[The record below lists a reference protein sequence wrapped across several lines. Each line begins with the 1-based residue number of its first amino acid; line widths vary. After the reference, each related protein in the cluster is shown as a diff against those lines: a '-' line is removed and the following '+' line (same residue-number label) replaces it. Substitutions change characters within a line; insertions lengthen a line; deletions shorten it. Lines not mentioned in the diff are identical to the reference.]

1 MNRKLTNRLHRDY
14 ITVYRISEL
23 ITNGIFLA
31 LIIAYFSCATIW
43 DWTLIPGW
51 IALSIFAISFIMFT
65 WVIPEMKYTRFS
77 YELFDDELEI
87 QSGLIFL
94 SNVLVPMVRVQHVEL
109 ESGPLMRKY
118 DLASV
123 SIVTAATTHRISGL
137 KQTEA
142 EQLKRKIGILAK
154 VDDQDE

>member
-1 MNRKLTNRLHRDY
+1 MNRELTGRLHRDY
-14 ITVYRISEL
+14 IMVYRISGL
-23 ITNGIFLA
+23 ITHGIFSA
-31 LIIAYFSCATIW
+31 FIIAYFSFALGW
-43 DWTLIPGW
+43 DWTLVPGW
-51 IALSIFAISFIMFT
+51 IALFIFIITFLLFT
-65 WVIPEMKYTRFS
+65 WVIPQLKYKRFQ

-87 QSGLIFL
+87 QSGYVFM

-137 KQTEA
+137 KQREA
-142 EQLKRKIGILAK
+142 QQLKRRIGLLAK

>member
-1 MNRKLTNRLHRDY
+1 MNRQLTKRLHRDY
-14 ITVYRISEL
+14 IKVYRISEL
-23 ITNGIFLA
+23 IAHGMFLIF
-31 LIIAYFSCATIW
+31 IIAYFIFAAW
-43 DWTLIPGW
+43 KEWTLVPGW
-51 IALSIFAISFIMFT
+51 IALSIFCVTFILFT
-65 WVIPEMKYTRFS
+65 WIIPQMKFARFQ

-137 KQTEA
+137 KQSEA
-142 EQLKRKIGILAK
+142 QQLKRRIGILAK

>member
-1 MNRKLTNRLHRDY
+1 MNRELTKRLHRDY
-14 ITVYRISEL
+14 ITVYRITEL

-31 LIIAYFSCATIW
+31 LIIAYFTMAFIW

-51 IALSIFAISFIMFT
+51 IALSIFVVTVVLYT
-65 WVIPEMKYTRFS
+65 WIIPGMMVSRFQ

-118 DLASV
+118 DLASL
-123 SIVTAATTHRISGL
+123 SIVTAATTHRIRGL
-137 KQTEA
+137 KQSEA
-142 EQLKRKIGILAK
+142 QLLKRQIGILAK

>member
-1 MNRKLTNRLHRDY
+1 MNRELSKRLHRDY
-14 ITVYRISEL
+14 VTVYRISGL
-23 ITNGIFLA
+23 ITHGILLA
-31 LIIAYFSCATIW
+31 LIIAYFSCALFW

-51 IALSIFAISFIMFT
+51 ITMSIFAITFVLFI
-65 WVIPEMKYTRFS
+65 WIIPQMKYSRFQ
-77 YELFDDELEI
+77 YDLFDDELEI

-137 KQTEA
+137 KQPEA
-142 EQLKRKIGILAK
+142 QQLKRQIGILAK

>member
-31 LIIAYFSCATIW
+31 LIIAYFCCATIW

-137 KQTEA
+137 KQSEA